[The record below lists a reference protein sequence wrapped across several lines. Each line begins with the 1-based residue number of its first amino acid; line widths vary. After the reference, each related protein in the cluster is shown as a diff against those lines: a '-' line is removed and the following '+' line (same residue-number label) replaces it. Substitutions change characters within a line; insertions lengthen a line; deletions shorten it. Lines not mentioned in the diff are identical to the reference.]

1 VSSLRADF
9 IKWPNSKE
17 TKMLSN
23 DFEFPFTF
31 GAVDGSHIH
40 IKAPLANLT
49 DYTNRKS
56 FTSVVLQAVCDGRMQ
71 FLDISTGWPGSM
83 HDARIFRL
91 SSLSTSLRTSSSMS
105 SMFHI
110 LGDSAYALTNHV
122 IVPFKDNGHLTP
134 DEVHF
139 NILHSSSRTIIKRSF
154 ARLKGKFRRLKYL
167 DMVNMSHITAVITA
181 ACVLHN
187 FIIMSES
194 GENGDI
200 SADDSDENTDGSMCS
215 DETPREKRQR
225 LLQMVKDM

>member
-1 VSSLRADF
+1 
-9 IKWPNSKE
+9 
-17 TKMLSN
+17 MLSN

-91 SSLSTSLRTSSSMS
+91 SSLSTSLRTSSSM
-105 SMFHI
+105 FHI

-139 NILHSSSRTIIKRSF
+139 QHPALVVPHHHRALFRTTEGQIQASQVPGHGEHVTHYSSHYSCLCSPQ
-154 ARLKGKFRRLKYL
+154 
-167 DMVNMSHITAVITA
+167 
-181 ACVLHN
+181 LHN
-187 FIIMSES
+187 
-194 GENGDI
+194 N
-200 SADDSDENTDGSMCS
+200 
-215 DETPREKRQR
+215 
-225 LLQMVKDM
+225 V